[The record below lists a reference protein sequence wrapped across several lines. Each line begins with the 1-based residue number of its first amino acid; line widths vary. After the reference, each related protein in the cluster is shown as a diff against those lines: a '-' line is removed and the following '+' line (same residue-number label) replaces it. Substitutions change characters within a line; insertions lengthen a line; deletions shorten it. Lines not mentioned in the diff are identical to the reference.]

1 MTPFQEVVNDFQY
14 AEKTC
19 QGLVGLSSGP
29 GKLGSVPWLGQE
41 GLAKEGGRGK
51 EGGVGEVVVSDS

>member
-14 AEKTC
+14 AEKTF

-29 GKLGSVPWLGQE
+29 GKLGSVPWVGQE
-41 GLAKEGGRGK
+41 GLAMERRRGVGGGGGRG
-51 EGGVGEVVVSDS
+51 SSL